1 MLEKVINIEV
11 AQDDLTK
18 KVIESAI
25 YVHRNLGPGLL
36 ESAYQECFSLVLN
49 KNGIAHTNQAMMP
62 IEFDGHI
69 VANAYRLDMVI
80 ENRLIVELKAIEEI
94 LPIHEAQILTYL
106 KLSKIRTGLLMNF
119 NAKLLKDGIRRFVI

>member
-1 MLEKVINIEV
+1 M